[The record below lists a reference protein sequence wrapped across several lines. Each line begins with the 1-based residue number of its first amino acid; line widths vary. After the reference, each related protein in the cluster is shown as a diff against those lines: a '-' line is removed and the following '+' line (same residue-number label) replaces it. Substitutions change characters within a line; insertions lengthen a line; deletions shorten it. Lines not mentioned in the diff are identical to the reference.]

1 MYHEEHFRV
10 VTFFR
15 VIIAGAGG
23 GDTTPTMEEDAPV
36 GSFPTQC
43 LGNTEDTRGCD
54 ATCTASPSPPHDW

>member
-1 MYHEEHFRV
+1 
-10 VTFFR
+10 
-15 VIIAGAGG
+15 VIIAGDGG